1 LNYSPLPRSYY
12 SVGNGAS
19 LLLSLAAAIA
29 APSALA
35 ASIPVNVAAHV
46 AGQGASADATA
57 AARQA
62 YGELPIAFEPN
73 QGQADAAVRYFSRG
87 PGYSLYLTQ
96 AEAVLSLRGNDGAA
110 PAVIHLG
117 FDGANASPRIAG
129 TAPQQARSNY
139 FTGQRAVRNVAHFG
153 KVGYHDLYPG
163 VDLVY
168 YGNQGQLEYD
178 FLVSPGSD
186 PSRIALNFGGASNIH
201 VDAKGNLVVGTSAGD
216 VVQHAPIAYQV
227 VGGERHAVKAAYAVN
242 DKGKV
247 GFQLGAYDHGQ
258 ALVIDPVLVY
268 STYHGGNNGDRGYDI
283 VVDANSNAYVTGGV
297 DSTSGFPVLGAY
309 QAASKG
315 ASDIFVSKFSSTG
328 TLVYSTYIG
337 GVGTDEGA
345 SIAIDASGN
354 AYVTGRTTSIDFPLV
369 NAFQSALGGRQDAF
383 LVKLNAAGNGLVY
396 STYLG
401 GNTNPGGT
409 ALTGEYGYGVAVDSA
424 GSAYVTGLAV
434 STNFPTVNAYQS
446 TGGGAYDDVFVTKFS
461 PAGNTLVYSTYIGG
475 NQFDEGYSIA
485 VDSTGAAYVAGITA
499 SSNYPLLNARQSLYG
514 GNNDGFLTKLSPT
527 GNSLVYSTYVGGFGQ
542 DAVYG
547 LAVDANGSAYVAG
560 VTSSANFPVQNT
572 LQAYNGGSTSGS
584 ADAFV
589 MQFTAAGNA
598 VAYASYLGGSGN
610 ESGIG
615 LAIDGSGNAY
625 VVGQTTSTNFPTVS
639 PIQAANA
646 SAATLADVF
655 VTKVAAGGSS
665 LLYSTYLGGAGDDVG
680 NDIAV
685 NSSGDAFITG
695 ETSSTN
701 FPTVNARQTANGGG
715 SDAFVARISTSSDVQ
730 LSISDVRLNE
740 GNAGTTNAVFT
751 VTLNK
756 AATGAVGFNFAT
768 ADGTAAAGS
777 DYVSTSLTGQS
788 IPAGQLST
796 TISVPVN
803 GDTVFEADEVF
814 YGNLSAATGASI
826 ADAQGVGT
834 ILNDDVATAPSLSIG
849 DVSVTEGNSGTSL
862 ATFTVTMS
870 QTSANTVAFDV
881 ATADGTATAGSDYVA
896 LALTGQSIAPGATS
910 KTVSVTINGD
920 TTPEANETFTV
931 NLSNPTGGAVI
942 GDAQAIGTINNDD
955 TAVVPA
961 LSVADV
967 SVTEGNSGTSLATF
981 TVTLSQATTATV
993 GFDVF
998 TSNNTAA
1005 AGSDYV
1011 ALSSTGQTFAPGQ
1024 TSKTFSVTINGD
1036 TVVEP
1041 NETYFFN
1048 VSNVSGATVS
1058 RGQAVGT
1065 IVNDDVA
1072 ALPTLT
1078 VADVTVTEGNSGTSL
1093 ATFTVSLSA
1102 LSSSNVSF
1110 DVATADG
1117 TASAGSDYVALALAG
1132 QSIPAGSAS
1141 KSFNVTINGDTLV
1154 EPNETFTFN
1163 VTNPSGATLA
1173 RGQATG
1179 TINNDDVAQPALSI
1193 NDVSV
1198 TEGNSG
1204 TKLAT
1209 FTVSLSAA
1217 SSSAVSFNIGTAD
1230 ISATAPGDYVAL
1242 ALAGQAIPAGSTS
1255 KTFSVTING
1264 DTVVEPDETFAV
1276 NLSAPSGA
1284 TIADGQGIGT
1294 IINDDQFTSNNP
1306 GISVNDV
1313 SAVEGNNGNPSATF
1327 TISLTTPNTVPVTFD
1342 VATSD
1347 GTAFAGSDYV
1357 ANAASLSIPAG
1368 QTSASFTVSLSPDSA
1383 VEPNETF
1390 TVNLSNVV
1398 NAAIADAQGLGT
1410 IVNDDNATL
1419 SVAPVSITEG
1429 NSGVTTASFQVTLSM
1444 PMPTPVSFT
1453 IATGGGTATA
1463 GSDYTAR
1470 TANLTIDAGRSHANF
1485 DVLVNGDTTVEP
1497 DETFNATIS
1506 AIQGASGGTTV
1517 ATATIVNDDAAA
1529 LLVGQ
1534 VQGIAQLS
1542 PYVGKDV
1549 VVQGVVTALT
1559 ADGFFVQSADGAG
1572 DGKADTA
1579 DGLFVASRDAVSVG
1593 DAVKVGGRVGE
1604 ASEGTDDNQLT
1615 LTGIAAS
1622 KVDVLG
1628 HGNTL
1633 PAAIMLDSSRLGA
1646 GQSVTALERYEGMRV
1661 SIAQL
1666 SVVAP
1671 VGGAIDEARGG
1682 ARSNGR
1688 FYGVAAGVARPFREA
1703 GLSVLDRAT
1712 RANTSPSIFDANPE
1726 RLMIDSL
1733 GQRGAKALSA
1743 DTGDSVKGLVGVLG
1757 YGAGAYQL
1765 KPDPSAAITTTS
1777 GATPKAVAAHA
1788 AGQATIGSFDLRRL
1802 LDDRRDGSEPVMQS
1816 AAYATRLAKA
1826 ANVICAYAKTPDI
1839 LGLAGVENKSALADL
1854 ASAVNAKDGNLLF
1867 PGSCASDP
1875 GYKGYMLPGSS
1886 TRNLGFL
1893 VSTATVRPGVAR
1905 VAVQSVSQLGAAATF
1920 HNRDGS
1926 TEALSERP
1934 ALLMVAKINGA
1945 DGRSETVS
1953 VVASHLAALEGD
1965 LSAAGSKG
1973 WATVGDYL
1981 RAKRAAQAGYL
1992 AGWIQARQSANPAEK
2007 LVVLGDFNA
2016 SEFNDGHADLLGL
2029 VTGRPTARGKVLSFL
2044 GSPVTA
2050 PLTNLTTRLPKA
2062 ERYTVTREGNAQAVD
2077 HILVNSALLR
2087 ASPQARAEVAR
2098 INADFGEDNLGD
2110 AGVPMRVS
2118 DHDPVVLYFDLH

>member
-1 LNYSPLPRSYY
+1 MATGIPLNYSPLPRSDFTAR
-12 SVGNGAS
+12 NGAS
-19 LLLSLAAAIA
+19 LLIGLIAAIA
-29 APSALA
+29 APCAFAAAIPMTVAAHAVALA
-35 ASIPVNVAAHV
+35 A
-46 AGQGASADATA
+46 GQGDSAQANA
-57 AARQA
+57 AARLA

-87 PGYSLYLTQ
+87 PGYNLYLTDAQ
-96 AEAVLSLRGNDGAA
+96 AVLSLRSNDNAA
-110 PAVIHLG
+110 PAVIRLG
-117 FDGANASPRIAG
+117 FDGANPAARIAG
-129 TAPQQARSNY
+129 FAPQQARSNY
-139 FTGQRAVRNVAHFG
+139 FTGQRAMRDVAHFG

-168 YGNQGQLEYD
+168 YGNQGQFEYD
-178 FLVSPGSD
+178 FVVSPGSD
-186 PSRIALNFGGASNIH
+186 ASRIALDFGGARNIH
-201 VDAKGNLVVGTSAGD
+201 VDAQGNLVLGTSAGD

-227 VGGERHAVKAAYAVN
+227 VGGEHRAIEATYAVN

-247 GFQLGAYDHGQ
+247 GFRLGAYDHGQ

-283 VVDANSNAYVTGGV
+283 VVDANSNAYVTGRV
-297 DSTSGFPVLGAY
+297 DSTSGFPVLGSY
-309 QAASKG
+309 QATNKG
-315 ASDIFVSKFSSTG
+315 ASDIFVSKFSPTG
-328 TLVYSTYIG
+328 ALVYSTYIG
-337 GVGTDEGA
+337 GVGTEEGA
-345 SIAIDASGN
+345 GIAIDSAGN

-369 NAFQSALGGRQDAF
+369 NAYQSALGGVQDAF
-383 LVKLNAAGNGLVY
+383 LVKLNAAGNALVY

-401 GNTNPGGT
+401 GNTNPGG
-409 ALTGEYGYGVAVDSA
+409 ASLTGEYGYGVAVDSA

-475 NQFDEGYSIA
+475 SQFDEGYSIA

-514 GNNDGFLTKLSPT
+514 GNNDGFLTKLSPA
-527 GNSLVYSTYVGGFGQ
+527 GNALVYSTYIGGFGQ
-542 DAVYG
+542 DSVYG

-560 VTSSANFPVQNT
+560 VTASANFPVQNS
-572 LQAYNGGSTSGS
+572 LQAYNGGVSSTS

-589 MQFTAAGNA
+589 MQFTPAGNA
-598 VAYASYLGGSGN
+598 VTYASYLGGSGN

-625 VVGQTTSTNFPTVS
+625 VVGQTTSTNFPTVA

-646 SAATLADVF
+646 SLNAAADVF
-655 VTKVAAGGSS
+655 ITKVAAGGTS
-665 LLYSTYLGGAGDDVG
+665 LLYSTYLGGAGDDFG

-685 NSSGDAFITG
+685 NAGGDAFITG
-695 ETSSTN
+695 QTSSTN
-701 FPTVNARQTANGGG
+701 FPTANARQTANGGS
-715 SDAFVARISTSSDVQ
+715 SDAFVARISTSGDVQ
-730 LSISDVRLNE
+730 LSISDVRLSE

-751 VTLNK
+751 VSLNK
-756 AATGAVGFNFAT
+756 AATGAVTFNFAT
-768 ADGTAAAGS
+768 SDGTATAGS
-777 DYVSTSLTGQS
+777 DYVSTSLAAQS
-788 IPAGQLST
+788 IPAGSLSK

-814 YGNLSAATGASI
+814 YGNISAASGATIS
-826 ADAQGVGT
+826 DAQGVGT
-834 ILNDDVATAPSLSIG
+834 ILNDDVATAPSLSIA
-849 DVSVTEGNSGTSL
+849 DVAVAEGNSGTSV

-870 QTSANTVAFDV
+870 QTSANPVTFDV
-881 ATADGTATAGSDYVA
+881 ATANGTATAGSDYVA
-896 LALTGQSIAPGATS
+896 LALTGQTIAAGATS

-942 GDAQAIGTINNDD
+942 GRAQAIGTINNDD
-955 TAVVPA
+955 VAIVPA

-1011 ALSSTGQTFAPGQ
+1011 ALNSPGQTIAPGQ

-1036 TVVEP
+1036 TVVEA

-1048 VSNVSGATVS
+1048 VSNVTAATVT

-1072 ALPTLT
+1072 ALPTLSIN
-1078 VADVTVTEGNSGTSL
+1078 DVTVTEGNSGTSL

-1102 LSSSNVSF
+1102 LSSSNVTF
-1110 DVATADG
+1110 DIASADG
-1117 TASAGSDYVALALAG
+1117 TATAGSDYVALALAG
-1132 QSIPAGSAS
+1132 QSIPAGTAS
-1141 KSFNVTINGDTLV
+1141 KSFNVTINGDTTV
-1154 EPNETFTFN
+1154 EANETF
-1163 VTNPSGATLA
+1163 S
-1173 RGQATG
+1173 
-1179 TINNDDVAQPALSI
+1179 
-1193 NDVSV
+1193 
-1198 TEGNSG
+1198 
-1204 TKLAT
+1204 
-1209 FTVSLSAA
+1209 
-1217 SSSAVSFNIGTAD
+1217 
-1230 ISATAPGDYVAL
+1230 
-1242 ALAGQAIPAGSTS
+1242 
-1255 KTFSVTING
+1255 
-1264 DTVVEPDETFAV
+1264 V
-1276 NLSAPSGA
+1276 NLANATNA
-1284 TIADGQGIGT
+1284 TIARGTGIGT
-1294 IINDDQFTSNNP
+1294 INNDDQFTSNNP
-1306 GISVNDV
+1306 GISVNNV
-1313 SAVEGNNGNPSATF
+1313 SVAEGNSGNPSATF
-1327 TISLTTPNTVPVTFD
+1327 TISLTTANTVPVSFD
-1342 VATSD
+1342 IGTAD
-1347 GTAFAGSDYV
+1347 GTAFAGSDYT
-1357 ANAASLSIPAG
+1357 AKTASLSIPAG
-1368 QTSASFTVSLSPDSA
+1368 QTSTTFTVGLIPDTT
-1383 VEPNETF
+1383 VETNETF
-1390 TVNLSNVV
+1390 TVNLSNIV
-1398 NAAIADAQGLGT
+1398 NAAIAKAQGLGT
-1410 IVNDDNATL
+1410 IINDDNATV
-1419 SVAPVSITEG
+1419 SVAPVSVTEG
-1429 NSGVTTASFQVTLSM
+1429 NSGVTTASFQVTLSN
-1444 PMPTPVSFT
+1444 PMPTPVTFT
-1453 IATGGGTATA
+1453 VATGGGTATP

-1485 DVLVNGDTTVEP
+1485 DVQVIGDTVVEA
-1497 DETFNATIS
+1497 DETFNVTIS
-1506 AIQGASGGTTV
+1506 AIQGAGAGTTV
-1517 ATATIVNDDAAA
+1517 ATGTILNDDAAA
-1529 LLVGQ
+1529 LVVGQ
-1534 VQGIAQLS
+1534 VQGAAQLS
-1542 PYVGKDV
+1542 PYTGKNV
-1549 VVQGVVTALT
+1549 VVEGVVTALT
-1559 ADGFFVQSADGAG
+1559 NDGFFLQSADGAG

-1579 DGLFVASRDAVSVG
+1579 DGIFVASRNAVVVG
-1593 DAVKVGGRVGE
+1593 DAVKVGGMVVE
-1604 ASEGTDDNQLT
+1604 ASEGNDDNQLT
-1615 LTGIAAS
+1615 LTSIAAD
-1622 KVDVLG
+1622 KVDVAS
-1628 HGNTL
+1628 HGNAL
-1633 PAAIMLDSSRLGA
+1633 PAPIALDASRLGA

-1661 SIAQL
+1661 SVAQL

-1671 VGGAIDEARGG
+1671 VGGAIDEARGN

-1688 FYGVAAGVARPFREA
+1688 FYGVAAGVARPFREP
-1703 GLSVLDRAT
+1703 GLSVLDRAS
-1712 RANTSPSIFDANPE
+1712 RANASPAIFDANPE

-1743 DTGDSVKGLVGVLG
+1743 DTGDSIKGLVGVLG

-1765 KPDPSAAITTTS
+1765 KPDPSAAITSTS

-1816 AAYATRLAKA
+1816 AAYATRLAKT
-1826 ANVICAYAKTPDI
+1826 ANVICAYARTPDI
-1839 LGLAGVENKSALADL
+1839 LGLAGVENKAALADL
-1854 ASAVNAKDGNLLF
+1854 AGAVNAKDGNLLF
-1867 PGSCASDP
+1867 PGSCTSDP
-1875 GYKGYMLPGSS
+1875 GYKGYMLPGTS

-1905 VAVQSVSQLGAAATF
+1905 VEVQSVSQLGAAATF
-1920 HNRDGS
+1920 RNRDGS
-1926 TEALSERP
+1926 IESLSERP
-1934 ALLMVAKINGA
+1934 ALLMVAKVNGA
-1945 DGRSETVS
+1945 DGRSESVS
-1953 VVASHLAALEGD
+1953 VVANNLAALEGD
-1965 LSAAGSKG
+1965 LSAAGTKG

-2029 VTGRPTARGKVLSFL
+2029 VSGRPTARGKVLSFL
-2044 GSPVTA
+2044 GSPVTS
-2050 PLTNLTTRLPKA
+2050 PLTNLTTRLPKP

-2077 HILVNSALLR
+2077 HILVNSALLQ

>member
-1 LNYSPLPRSYY
+1 MNYPPLPRSYY
-12 SVGNGAS
+12 TVGNGAC
-19 LLLSLAAAIA
+19 LLLGLVVAIA
-29 APSALA
+29 TPLALA
-35 ASIPVNVAAHV
+35 ASIPNRLAAHDP
-46 AGQGASADATA
+46 AHGASAHAAA

-96 AEAVLSLRGNDGAA
+96 SQAVLSLRSNDNDNATA
-110 PAVIHLG
+110 AVIRLG
-117 FDGANASPRIAG
+117 FDGANTSPRIAG
-129 TAPQQARSNY
+129 IAPQQAHSNY
-139 FTGQRAVRNVAHFG
+139 FTGRRAMRDVAHFG
-153 KVGYHDLYPG
+153 KVGYSDLYPG

-178 FLVSPGSD
+178 FVVSPGSD
-186 PSRIALNFGGASNIH
+186 PSRIALDFNGVRSMH
-201 VDAKGNLVVGTSAGD
+201 VDARGNLVLGTTVGD
-216 VVQHAPIAYQV
+216 VVQHAPIAYQM
-227 VGGERHAVKAAYAVN
+227 VGGGRRAIEATYAIN
-242 DKGKV
+242 ARGKV
-247 GFQLGAYDHGQ
+247 GFRLGDYDHGQ
-258 ALVIDPVLVY
+258 QLVIDPVLVY
-268 STYHGGNNGDRGYDI
+268 STYHGGGLGDRGYDI
-283 VVDANSNAYVTGGV
+283 VVDANSNAYVTGRV
-297 DSTSGFPVLGAY
+297 DSTTGFPVLGAY
-309 QAASKG
+309 QATNKG
-315 ASDIFVSKFSSTG
+315 ASDVFVSKFGPTG

-337 GVGTDEGA
+337 GTGTDEGA
-345 SIAIDASGN
+345 GIAIDASGN
-354 AYVTGRTTSIDFPLV
+354 AYVTGRTTSINFPLV
-369 NAFQSALGGRQDAF
+369 NAFQSALGGTQDAF

-401 GNTNPGGT
+401 GNANPGGAT
-409 ALTGEYGYGVAVDSA
+409 LTGEYGYGVAVDSA
-424 GSAYVTGLAV
+424 GSAYVTGLSV
-434 STNFPTVNAYQS
+434 STNFPTVNAYKS
-446 TGGGAYDDVFVTKFS
+446 TGGGSFDDVFVTKFS
-461 PAGNTLVYSTYIGG
+461 PAGNSLVYSTYLGG
-475 NQFDEGYSIA
+475 DQFDEGYSIA
-485 VDSTGAAYVAGITA
+485 VDATGAAYVGGITA
-499 SSNYPLLNARQSLYG
+499 SSNFPLLGARQGAYG
-514 GNNDGFLTKLSPT
+514 GNNDGFLTKLSPA
-527 GNSLVYSTYVGGFGQ
+527 GNSLVYSTYIGGFGQ
-542 DAVYG
+542 DSVYG
-547 LAVDANGSAYVAG
+547 VAVDANGSAYVAG
-560 VTSSANFPVQNT
+560 VTSSANFPVQKS
-572 LQAYNGGSTSGS
+572 LQAYNGGVASGS

-615 LAIDGSGNAY
+615 LAIDGNGNAY
-625 VVGQTTSTNFPTVS
+625 VVGQTTSTNFPTVA

-646 SAATLADVF
+646 SLNSAADVF
-655 VTKVAAGGSS
+655 VTKVAAGGASI
-665 LLYSTYLGGAGDDVG
+665 LYSTYLGGAGDDFG

-695 ETSSTN
+695 QTSSTN
-701 FPTVNARQTANGGG
+701 FPTANARQAASGGS
-715 SDAFVARISTSSDVQ
+715 SDAFVARISTSSDLL
-730 LSISDVRLNE
+730 LSISDVRLSE

-751 VTLNK
+751 VSLNK

-768 ADGTAAAGS
+768 ADGTAVASS
-777 DYVSTSLTGQS
+777 DYVSTSLAGQS
-788 IPAGQLST
+788 IPAGQLSK

-803 GDTVFEADEVF
+803 GDTLFEADEVF
-814 YGNLSAATGASI
+814 YGNISAASGASI

-834 ILNDDVATAPSLSIG
+834 ILNDDLATAPSLSIG
-849 DVSVTEGNSGTSL
+849 DVSITEGNSGTSL
-862 ATFTVTMS
+862 ATFTVAMS
-870 QTSANTVAFDV
+870 QASANTVSFDV
-881 ATADGTATAGSDYVA
+881 ATADGTANAGSDYVA
-896 LALTGQSIAPGATS
+896 LALAGQSIAPGATS

-931 NLSNPTGGAVI
+931 NLSNATGGAVI

-955 TAVVPA
+955 LAVSPTLTVN
-961 LSVADV
+961 DV
-967 SVTEGNSGTSLATF
+967 SVTEGNSGTTVATF
-981 TVTLSQATTATV
+981 TVTLSQTTTSTV
-993 GFDVF
+993 SFDVS

-1011 ALSSTGQTFAPGQ
+1011 ALNVTGQKIAAGSI
-1024 TSKTFSVTINGD
+1024 SKTFSVIINGD
-1036 TVVEP
+1036 TTVES
-1041 NETYFFN
+1041 NETYFLN
-1048 VSNVSGATVS
+1048 VSNVSGATV
-1058 RGQAVGT
+1058 GDAQGLGT

-1072 ALPTLT
+1072 ALPSLSIG
-1078 VADVTVTEGNSGTSL
+1078 DVTVTEGNSGTSL

-1102 LSSSNVSF
+1102 LSSSAVGF
-1110 DVATADG
+1110 DIASADG
-1117 TASAGSDYVALALAG
+1117 TANAGSDYIALALAG
-1132 QSIPAGSAS
+1132 QTIPAGTAS
-1141 KSFNVTINGDTLV
+1141 KNFNVTINGDTTV
-1154 EPNETFTFN
+1154 EANETFT
-1163 VTNPSGATLA
+1163 
-1173 RGQATG
+1173 
-1179 TINNDDVAQPALSI
+1179 
-1193 NDVSV
+1193 
-1198 TEGNSG
+1198 
-1204 TKLAT
+1204 
-1209 FTVSLSAA
+1209 
-1217 SSSAVSFNIGTAD
+1217 
-1230 ISATAPGDYVAL
+1230 
-1242 ALAGQAIPAGSTS
+1242 
-1255 KTFSVTING
+1255 
-1264 DTVVEPDETFAV
+1264 V
-1276 NLSAPSGA
+1276 NLSNASNA
-1284 TIADGQGIGT
+1284 TIADGQAIGT
-1294 IINDDQFTSNNP
+1294 INNDDQFTSNNP

-1313 SAVEGNNGNPSATF
+1313 RTVEGNNGNPSATF
-1327 TISLTTPNTVPVTFD
+1327 TISLTTPNSVPVTFD
-1342 VATSD
+1342 IATSN
-1347 GTAFAGSDYV
+1347 GTAFSGSDYV
-1357 ANAASLSIPAG
+1357 ANAGSLSIPAG
-1368 QTSASFTVSLSPDSA
+1368 QTSASFSVSLIPDSQ

-1390 TVNLSNVV
+1390 TVNLGNVV

-1410 IVNDDNATL
+1410 IVNDDNATV
-1419 SVAPVSITEG
+1419 SVAPVSVTEG
-1429 NSGVTTASFQVTLSM
+1429 NSGVTTASFQVTLSA
-1444 PMPTPVSFT
+1444 PMPTAVSFT

-1470 TANLTIDAGRSHANF
+1470 TANLTIDAGRSRVSF
-1485 DVLVNGDTTVEP
+1485 DVKVLGDTISEA
-1497 DETFNATIS
+1497 DETFNATVS
-1506 AIQGASGGTTV
+1506 AIQGASGATTV

-1529 LLVGQ
+1529 LVVGQ
-1534 VQGIAQLS
+1534 IQGAAQIS

-1559 ADGFFVQSADGAG
+1559 AEGFFLQSADGAG

-1579 DGLFVASRDAVSVG
+1579 DGIFVASRDVVAVG
-1593 DAVKVGGRVGE
+1593 DAVKVGGLVNE

-1615 LTGIAAS
+1615 LTSIAAS
-1622 KVDVLG
+1622 NVGVLG
-1628 HGNTL
+1628 HGNAL
-1633 PAAIMLDSSRLGA
+1633 PAAIAIDASRLGA

-1671 VGGAIDEARGG
+1671 VGGAIDEARGN

-1688 FYGVAAGVARPFREA
+1688 FYGVAAGIARPFREA
-1703 GLSVLDRAT
+1703 GLSVLDRTA
-1712 RANTSPSIFDANPE
+1712 RANASPSIFDSNPE

-1743 DTGDSVKGLVGVLG
+1743 DTGDSIKGLVGVLG

-1765 KPDPSAAITTTS
+1765 KPDPSAMITSTS
-1777 GATPKAVAAHA
+1777 GASPKAVSAHA
-1788 AGQATIGSFDLRRL
+1788 AGQATVGSFDLRRL

-1867 PGSCASDP
+1867 PGSCANDP
-1875 GYKGYMLPGSS
+1875 GYKGYMLPGTS

-1905 VAVQSVSQLGAAATF
+1905 VDVQSVSQLGAAAIF

-1934 ALLMVAKINGA
+1934 ALLMVAEINGA

-1953 VVASHLAALEGD
+1953 VVANHLAALEGD
-1965 LSAAGSKG
+1965 LSATGSKG
-1973 WATVGDYL
+1973 WATAGDYL

-2077 HILVNSALLR
+2077 HILVNSALLQ
-2087 ASPQARAEVAR
+2087 ASPRARAEVAR